1 MANPYKKAEQRPKV
15 APGSR
20 PTAPVEQPAESKVE
34 EVKQEVVVPE
44 VVKPVELKKEE
55 VVVAPVEQPVAPKVE
70 EKQEVVA
77 PVKEEK
83 PVEPVKE
90 NVIIET
96 DLKKNLLAGMI
107 EQKPKGKSNSFYL
120 DDEVVAALEKLAKQ
134 NKSSKSKVLNTLLRN
149 LLIDEK

>member
-20 PTAPVEQPAESKVE
+20 PAAPVEQPAEPKVE

-44 VVKPVELKKEE
+44 VVHTVEPKIEE
-55 VVVAPVEQPVAPKVE
+55 VVATVEQPVAPKVE